1 MVRFS
6 VGKLALA
13 AADGR
18 TRWWGPHQLHKGE
31 VPYLQLL
38 PLGQAQVC
46 VCVSVHARA
55 CLFMRAFVFVCA
67 HLWNVFGC
75 VYVTACAHIC
85 ELMQVVCMCVPASG
99 TSG

>member
-46 VCVSVHARA
+46 VCVCLCMHAHA
-55 CLFMRAFVFVCA
+55 CLCV
-67 HLWNVFGC
+67 HLCLC
-75 VYVTACAHIC
+75 VRIC
-85 ELMQVVCMCVPASG
+85 GMYLGVYM
-99 TSG
+99 